1 VIDLKQGASNPDIFT
16 TSYSSSSALQ
26 SPFHLYHHSF
36 LSILGENPKLTV
48 FAEDTSKF
56 FAHES
61 GIWIPSTNEIFF
73 TSNQIINKNGT
84 KSISLYKLNIANPRQ
99 VECLD
104 STEGGQSTA
113 MLNGGTNHP
122 DGGLIF
128 CQQGNLEI
136 PSAIIYMSSK
146 PPYKVNTL
154 VNNFNGRPFSSVN
167 DVVVHPD
174 DGSIWFTDP
183 AYGYA
188 GRWRPEP
195 SLPPLVY
202 AFQPKTG
209 EIRVVAD
216 GFFRPNGITFSPDCK
231 KCYVTD
237 TGAGH
242 GDGYTFEW
250 GTKPA
255 TM

>member
-1 VIDLKQGASNPDIFT
+1 M
-16 TSYSSSSALQ
+16 
-26 SPFHLYHHSF
+26 PFHLYHESF
-36 LSILGENPKLTV
+36 LSVLGNAPKLSV
-48 FAEDTSKF
+48 FAEDKSKF

-61 GIWIPSTNEIFF
+61 GIWIPSANEIFF
-73 TSNQIINKNGT
+73 TSHQIIDDVGN
-84 KSISLYKLNIANPRQ
+84 KSISLYKLNISKPGT

-104 STEGGQSTA
+104 SSEGGKATT

-128 CQQGNLEI
+128 CQQGNMEN
-136 PSAIIYMSSK
+136 PSAIIYISSI
-146 PPYKVNTL
+146 PPYKARTI
-154 VNNFNGRPFSSVN
+154 VNNFNGRPFNSVN
-167 DVVVHPD
+167 DVVVHLE

-183 AYGYA
+183 AYGNA
-188 GRWRPEP
+188 GGWRPEP
-195 SLPPLVY
+195 SLPPEVY
-202 AFQPKTG
+202 AFQPETG

-216 GFFRPNGITFSPDCK
+216 GFFRPNGITFSPDYK
-231 KCYVTD
+231 RCYITD

-242 GDGYTFEW
+242 GDGHTFEW

>member
-1 VIDLKQGASNPDIFT
+1 VT
-16 TSYSSSSALQ
+16 
-26 SPFHLYHHSF
+26 
-36 LSILGENPKLTV
+36 PKLSV

-61 GIWIPSTNEIFF
+61 GIWIEATNEIFF
-73 TSNQIINKNGT
+73 TSNQIIDKDG
-84 KSISLYKLNIANPRQ
+84 KKDISLYKLNISKPGV

-104 STEGGQSTA
+104 DTEGGRTST

-128 CQQGNLEI
+128 CQQGNMEE
-136 PSAIIYMSSK
+136 PSAIIYMSPK
-146 PPYKVNTL
+146 PPYKTHHI
-154 VNNFNGRPFSSVN
+154 VNNFNGKPFSSVN
-167 DVVVHPD
+167 DVVVHPE

-183 AYGYA
+183 SYGNA
-188 GRWRPEP
+188 GGWRPVP
-195 SLPPLVY
+195 SLPPVVY
-202 AFQPKTG
+202 AFMPETG
-209 EIRVVAD
+209 EIRCVAD
-216 GFFRPNGITFSPDCK
+216 GFFRPNGITFSPDLK
-231 KCYVTD
+231 KCYITD

-242 GDGYTFEW
+242 GDGFTFEW